1 MSESKYFYIENGTQ
15 TGPVTAEELVS
26 RITPNTDIWCPG
38 MANWAPANTVPEVS
52 ALFGGGMAAPAQD
65 GFNSASSQYDGGNS
79 QNYGS
84 NQNYADPQ
92 QQPYGTQQ
100 QPYGTQQPYG
110 QPQPY
115 GNAQQQPYGNAQQ
128 PYGNAQQP
136 YGNAQ
141 QPYGQQQP
149 AGTKPDNYLV
159 WAIVCTLL
167 CCWPIGIVSIVNAA
181 KVDSAWNKGDYA
193 EAQKCSDNAKKFA
206 IISAVCGVVVLI
218 IYACLAAAGS
228 LG

>member
-65 GFNSASSQYDGGNS
+65 GFNSASSQYDSGNS

-84 NQNYADPQ
+84 NQNYAEPQ
-92 QQPYGTQQ
+92 QQPYG
-100 QPYGTQQPYG
+100 QP
-110 QPQPY
+110 
-115 GNAQQQPYGNAQQ
+115 QPYGNAQQ

-149 AGTKPDNYLV
+149 AGNKPDNYLV